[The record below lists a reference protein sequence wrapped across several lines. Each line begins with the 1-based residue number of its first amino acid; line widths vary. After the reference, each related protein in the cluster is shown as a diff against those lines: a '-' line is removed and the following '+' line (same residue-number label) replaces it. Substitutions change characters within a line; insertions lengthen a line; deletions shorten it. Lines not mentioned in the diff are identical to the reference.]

1 MRREGRLS
9 DGDALR
15 VGAKEAGTLF
25 PDPAERVAQV
35 LDDRRQQR
43 LGGGGRQD
51 SLRAPAGVDYV
62 FPGGRVYF
70 GDYTNQVPCRGFA
83 PLFFA

>member
-1 MRREGRLS
+1 
-9 DGDALR
+9 
-15 VGAKEAGTLF
+15 
-25 PDPAERVAQV
+25 
-35 LDDRRQQR
+35 
-43 LGGGGRQD
+43 
-51 SLRAPAGVDYV
+51 V